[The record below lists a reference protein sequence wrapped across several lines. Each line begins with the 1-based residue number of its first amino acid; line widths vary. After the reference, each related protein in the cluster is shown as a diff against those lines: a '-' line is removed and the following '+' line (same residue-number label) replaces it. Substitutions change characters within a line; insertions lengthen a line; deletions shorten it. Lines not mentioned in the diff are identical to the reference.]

1 MTLEELRDE
10 IKASMKARD
19 KERTTTLRQVLGE
32 VKNIQIMEQRDATE
46 QDVTNMIKR
55 TIKQTAETLEA
66 SIQAATDDE
75 RTAKLQNQIAIL
87 ESLLPQQLSGDALV
101 ELVEKTVAELGAT
114 SRKDMGRVMKALT
127 EATGGNLDKAQAAKE
142 VGSRLS

>member
-101 ELVEKTVAELGAT
+101 ELIEKTVAELGAT

-127 EATGGNLDKAQAAKE
+127 EATGGNLDKAQAATE